1 MSKTIQLKGVSKDF
15 KGDGVI
21 TKALNNITLSLQKGI
36 FTSIIGSSGSGKST
50 LLSLIGTLDKPSDG
64 KIFYDEKEITNLNN
78 KSLSDI
84 RFEKIGFIFQQ
95 FHLLPTLTALENVM
109 VPLLARNVSYNKKKR
124 AEEILY
130 EVGLGEKLNALPS
143 QLSGGQQQRVA
154 IARAIVHHPDW
165 ILADEPT
172 GNLDT
177 ESGNLVF
184 NLLRRLNTEKEVGI
198 VFVTHDSRLAEK
210 TDRIV
215 ELKDGIII

>member
-1 MSKTIQLKGVSKDF
+1 
-15 KGDGVI
+15 
-21 TKALNNITLSLQKGI
+21 
-36 FTSIIGSSGSGKST
+36 
-50 LLSLIGTLDKPSDG
+50 
-64 KIFYDEKEITNLNN
+64 
-78 KSLSDI
+78 
-84 RFEKIGFIFQQ
+84 
-95 FHLLPTLTALENVM
+95 M